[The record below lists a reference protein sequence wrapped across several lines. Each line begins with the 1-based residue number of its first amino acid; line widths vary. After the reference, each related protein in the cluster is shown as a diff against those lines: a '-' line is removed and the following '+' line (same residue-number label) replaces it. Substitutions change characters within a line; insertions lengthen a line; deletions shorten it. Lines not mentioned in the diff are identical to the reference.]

1 MGLYEYENQCGS
13 CREYSFEGDNS
24 KGYCNYHRA
33 YYYPDDSCR
42 NYVERGGSSGGCF
55 LTSACCKAKNL
66 PDNCKELESLR
77 YFRDNILVNM
87 PDGKNMIDFY
97 YAQAPRIVK
106 QIDNSAE
113 PMKMYEEIYLHI
125 KSILNKIDEKSY
137 EKAVIEYLC
146 MMYTA
151 DINSR
156 KEELK

>member
-1 MGLYEYENQCGS
+1 MVLYEYENQCGS
-13 CREYSFEGDNS
+13 CAEYTFEGKDTL
-24 KGYCNYHRA
+24 GYCKRVGA

-42 NYVERGGSSGGCF
+42 NYVERGSGSSGCF

-66 PDNCKELESLR
+66 PDDCKELESLR
-77 YFRDNILVNM
+77 YFRDNILINM
-87 PDGKNMIDFY
+87 TDGKEMIDFY

-106 QIDNSAE
+106 QIDNSVE
-113 PMKMYEEIYLHI
+113 PMKLYEEIYFHI
-125 KSILNKIDEKSY
+125 KSILNKIDEKNY